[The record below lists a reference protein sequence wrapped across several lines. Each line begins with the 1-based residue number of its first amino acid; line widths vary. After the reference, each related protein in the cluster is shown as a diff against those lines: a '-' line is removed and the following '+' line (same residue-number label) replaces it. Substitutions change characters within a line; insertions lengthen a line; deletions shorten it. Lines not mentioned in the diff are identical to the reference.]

1 MSRRKITRKKKTAA
15 GNRFQP
21 FFVGPRLGSE
31 AAETF
36 GRWVASVEDE
46 SELKMDLPETGP
58 GEYSWTV
65 MGPHTGARVLDVIST
80 PAQDE
85 SLRLYMKA
93 HGLMPPNYLYDS
105 ASCAELVSEAIRSL
119 LGGERGTERLLRAIA
134 ILGHS
139 PCPEAIEALTAF
151 GDRDHPLAEVAGH
164 ALTECSAMMEY
175 CSEKGVAI

>member
-1 MSRRKITRKKKTAA
+1 MSKRKITRKKKTVA
-15 GNRFQP
+15 GNRSQP
-21 FFVGPRLGSE
+21 FSVGPRPGSD
-31 AAETF
+31 AAKTF
-36 GRWVASVEDE
+36 GRRVASVEDE
-46 SELKMDLPETGP
+46 PELEINPPKVGS
-58 GEYSWTV
+58 GGYFWTV
-65 MGPHTGARVLDVIST
+65 MGPHDGAEVLGLIST
-80 PAQDE
+80 PAE
-85 SLRLYMKA
+85 EASLRLYIDA

-175 CSEKGVAI
+175 CSEKGVAV